1 MSFFAVKK
9 PLIRLAVGIG
19 AIVSLIIFSVILQSL
34 GSAGLQVIAANMAEM
49 GAPCGI
55 TYLIADNLIFK
66 PGIQKKY
73 LHLLLYPA
81 ATFISAF
88 FLFFYSMINLDKGVS
103 LSAHQIAMT
112 PIFIACVAGTMALF
126 SVRYMLTRGK
136 AKAAVID
143 SPQ

>member
-19 AIVSLIIFSVILQSL
+19 SIVSLIIFASILQTA
-34 GSAGLQVIAANMAEM
+34 GAPGLQVIAANMAEM

-55 TYLIADNLIFK
+55 AYLIADNLIFK
-66 PGIQKKY
+66 PGVQKKY

-88 FLFFYSMINLDKGVS
+88 FLFFYSMFNRESGVS
-103 LSAHQIAMT
+103 FSANQIAMP
-112 PIFIACVAGTMALF
+112 PIFIACFAGTMALL
-126 SVRYMLTRGK
+126 SVRYMLTRGN
-136 AKAAVID
+136 AKEAVID
-143 SPQ
+143 STQ